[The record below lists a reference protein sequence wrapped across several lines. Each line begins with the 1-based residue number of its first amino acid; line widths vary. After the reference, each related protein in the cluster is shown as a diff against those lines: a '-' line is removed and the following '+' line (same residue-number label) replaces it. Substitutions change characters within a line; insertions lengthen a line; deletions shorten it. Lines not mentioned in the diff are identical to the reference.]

1 MKTGTSIYLS
11 DKDKRKIDYLLNVY
25 ETEKVSEL
33 IRILV
38 DKEYQTVKSYQDL
51 NIK

>member
-11 DKDKRKIDYLLNVY
+11 DKDKKRIDFLLNVY

-33 IRILV
+33 IRILIE
-38 DKEYQTVKSYQDL
+38 KEYQTVKSYQDL